1 MGSRRFGIQV
11 PAPFR
16 LDLTVWALR
25 RTTHNEMDGWDGGTW
40 RRTLLVEGCVV
51 GIRVTQ
57 SGTTTDP
64 RVTVRVDEEDGSLGS
79 DTVGSV
85 HRTVSRM
92 LGLELDL
99 RDFYLLADRD
109 PPLRALASRFSGMR
123 PPRFASV
130 LEAVVNAVA
139 CQQLSLDVGIH
150 LLNRLARRLGPSGG
164 GIHGCPSLPSAG
176 QLARAEH
183 DEVRALGFST
193 ARARTLITLGQR
205 VATGELDLERLR
217 DSEDVTA
224 RDALV
229 ALPGIGR
236 WSAEYTLLRGLGR
249 LEVLPGDDIGAQNGL
264 RRHFGL
270 GAGGGYTDVARLAR
284 RWWPYAGLVYLHL
297 LLDRLEAGGHLGPTS
312 GSHDDTT
319 ERARPPAP
327 RRTIRRS

>member
-1 MGSRRFGIQV
+1 MGSKRFEIQV

-40 RRTLLVEGCVV
+40 RRTLLVEGGVV

-64 RVTVRVDEEDGSLGS
+64 RVTVRVDGEDGALGG
-79 DTVGSV
+79 DIVGFV
-85 HRTVSRM
+85 CCTVSRM

-99 RDFYLLADRD
+99 RGFYQLADRD

-164 GIHGCPSLPSAG
+164 GTHGWPALPSAG
-176 QLARAEH
+176 QLARAGH
-183 DEVRALGFST
+183 DEVRALGFSN
-193 ARARTLITLGQR
+193 AKARTLITLGQR

-217 DSEDVTA
+217 CSEDVTA

-249 LEVLPGDDIGAQNGL
+249 LEVLPGDDIGVQNSL
-264 RRHFGL
+264 RHHFDL
-270 GAGGGYTDVARLAR
+270 GAGGGYADVARLAQ

-297 LLDRLEAGGHLGPTS
+297 LLDRLETGGHLGPTS
-312 GSHDDTT
+312 GSHEGTT
-319 ERARPPAP
+319 EPGRPPAP
-327 RRTIRRS
+327 RRAIRRS

>member
-1 MGSRRFGIQV
+1 MGSRWFEIQV

-40 RRTLLVEGCVV
+40 RRTLLAEGGVV
-51 GIRVTQ
+51 GIRVAQ
-57 SGTTTDP
+57 SGTTADP
-64 RVTVRVDEEDGSLGS
+64 RVTVRVDGKDGVLGG
-79 DTVGSV
+79 DTVGCV
-85 HRTVSRM
+85 RRTVSRM
-92 LGLELDL
+92 LGLDLDL
-99 RDFYLLADRD
+99 RDFYQLADRD
-109 PPLRALASRFSGMR
+109 PPLSALASRFSGMR

-150 LLNRLARRLGPSGG
+150 LLNRLARRLGPSGEG
-164 GIHGCPSLPSAG
+164 THGRPALPSAG
-176 QLARAEH
+176 QLARAAH
-183 DEVRALGFST
+183 DEVRVLGFST
-193 ARARTLITLGQR
+193 AKARTLITLGQR
-205 VATGELDLERLR
+205 VATGGLDLERLR

-264 RRHFGL
+264 RHHFGL
-270 GAGGGYTDVARLAR
+270 GAGGGYADVARLAR
-284 RWWPYAGLVYLHL
+284 RWWPYGGLVYLHL
-297 LLDRLEAGGHLGPTS
+297 LLDRLETGGHLGPTS
-312 GSHDDTT
+312 GSHDD
-319 ERARPPAP
+319 AVGPAGAQAP
-327 RRTIRRS
+327 RRTIRQS